1 MLFVQI
7 SNMKINKKNKGFT
20 LVELLIVISIMGILT
35 VVGAASFKTV
45 QLKSR
50 DVRRKNDL
58 GSISKALN
66 MYYNDIGSFPH
77 GTPDINGMIKSV
89 GIGFSAAVNGSITTY
104 MVEMPRETT
113 KGIEDYYYISTTGK
127 SFKIFVNLENKED
140 SNCLKDG
147 NGNILLTYDSYRIE
161 TGCIYGV
168 SSSNIKLG
176 DTLL

>member
-1 MLFVQI
+1 M
-7 SNMKINKKNKGFT
+7 KKNKKLGFT

-58 GSISKALN
+58 SSISKALN
-66 MYYNDIGSFPH
+66 MYYNDVGTFPH
-77 GTPDINGMIKSV
+77 GIPDINRMINSV
-89 GIGFSAAVNGSITTY
+89 GVGFSAAVNGSVTTY

-113 KGIEDYYYISTTGK
+113 KGIEGYYYISTTGK

-140 SNCLKDG
+140 NNCLKDST
-147 NGNILLTYDSYRIE
+147 GNILLTYDGYTVAS
-161 TGCIYGV
+161 GSCIYGI
-168 SSSNIKLG
+168 SSSNIKLE
-176 DTLL
+176 DSLL